1 MDRFATT
8 LASPAGVAAILAAAL
23 WPSATGYA
31 TWPALARGRCA
42 STVLASLTVGFFVFT
57 FVQRLAAPALA

>member
-1 MDRFATT
+1 MDRLAAT

-23 WPSATGYA
+23 WGPATGFP

-42 STVLASLTVGFFVFT
+42 STVLLCLAVGLFVFT
-57 FVQRLAAPALA
+57 VVQRLAALALA

>member
-1 MDRFATT
+1 MDRLAAT
-8 LASPAGVAAILAAAL
+8 LASPAGVAAIAAAAL
-23 WPSATGYA
+23 WAPVTGFP

-42 STVLASLTVGFFVFT
+42 STVLPSLAVGLFAFT

>member
-1 MDRFATT
+1 MDRLAAT

-23 WPSATGYA
+23 WGPATGFP

-42 STVLASLTVGFFVFT
+42 STVLASLAVGLFVFT
-57 FVQRLAAPALA
+57 VVQRFAAPALA